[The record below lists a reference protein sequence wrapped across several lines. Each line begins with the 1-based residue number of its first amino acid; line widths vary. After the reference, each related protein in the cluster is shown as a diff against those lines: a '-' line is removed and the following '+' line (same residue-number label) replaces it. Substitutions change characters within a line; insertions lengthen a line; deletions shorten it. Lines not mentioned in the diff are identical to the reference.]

1 MNILIRFF
9 KYLWF
14 DKGISLAAAWSFNQL
29 AYAIVYPFVPIYLH
43 KVRGMDYSLVSIIFP
58 LLGIANIV
66 APVPCGWLTDRFGHQ
81 VMMLAGQF
89 IRGIIFFCLAVCV
102 YFEAPFWLFAVA
114 LMLNTA
120 IGVAFQVGSDAYLTD
135 ITQPEQRPG
144 YYSKIRIGYNVG
156 WALGPMMG
164 AFFAD
169 TPFWAFFIA
178 TGLLCMAGTF
188 QTWFCC
194 CRNSVAVSGRAEKTQ
209 HSEESSGLMK
219 EIFGNRRFIFLMLGN
234 LFLMLLVSQL
244 YSTLSVFSTSS
255 VGISSKAMGSIYSM
269 NGTMVLALQIPLIA
283 LLKKVKMPIF
293 MQLIAGT
300 LLYVAGYFQLGFAGG
315 ALAIAIAV
323 AVVTIGEIIVQ
334 PAFYTLVSNE
344 TRKGNTGRMMSI
356 SSLTRGIG
364 YSAGPWIGAQLY
376 LRSNGIVLWSVL
388 SSFAVCAA
396 VMFLISAL
404 FRSANSGTAE

>member
-1 MNILIRFF
+1 
-9 KYLWF
+9 
-14 DKGISLAAAWSFNQL
+14 
-29 AYAIVYPFVPIYLH
+29 
-43 KVRGMDYSLVSIIFP
+43 
-58 LLGIANIV
+58 
-66 APVPCGWLTDRFGHQ
+66 
-81 VMMLAGQF
+81 
-89 IRGIIFFCLAVCV
+89 
-102 YFEAPFWLFAVA
+102 
-114 LMLNTA
+114 
-120 IGVAFQVGSDAYLTD
+120 
-135 ITQPEQRPG
+135 
-144 YYSKIRIGYNVG
+144 
-156 WALGPMMG
+156 
-164 AFFAD
+164 
-169 TPFWAFFIA
+169 
-178 TGLLCMAGTF
+178 
-188 QTWFCC
+188 
-194 CRNSVAVSGRAEKTQ
+194 
-209 HSEESSGLMK
+209 
-219 EIFGNRRFIFLMLGN
+219 
-234 LFLMLLVSQL
+234 
-244 YSTLSVFSTSS
+244 
-255 VGISSKAMGSIYSM
+255 MGSIYSM

>member
-1 MNILIRFF
+1 
-9 KYLWF
+9 
-14 DKGISLAAAWSFNQL
+14 
-29 AYAIVYPFVPIYLH
+29 
-43 KVRGMDYSLVSIIFP
+43 
-58 LLGIANIV
+58 
-66 APVPCGWLTDRFGHQ
+66 
-81 VMMLAGQF
+81 
-89 IRGIIFFCLAVCV
+89 
-102 YFEAPFWLFAVA
+102 
-114 LMLNTA
+114 
-120 IGVAFQVGSDAYLTD
+120 
-135 ITQPEQRPG
+135 
-144 YYSKIRIGYNVG
+144 
-156 WALGPMMG
+156 
-164 AFFAD
+164 
-169 TPFWAFFIA
+169 
-178 TGLLCMAGTF
+178 
-188 QTWFCC
+188 
-194 CRNSVAVSGRAEKTQ
+194 
-209 HSEESSGLMK
+209 MK